1 MFYNALKK
9 ECPLQIEPFKALV
22 GPRPIGWIS
31 SLAADG
37 TANLAPYSFFNG
49 ISDNPPLVA
58 FSSAGRKDSIANIEE
73 TGEFV
78 CNLATWDLREAMN
91 VSSSGVGADVDE
103 FELAGLEKAPCE
115 MVKVPRVAASPV
127 ALECRYT
134 QSLSLQDIN
143 GDELDYTLVI
153 GQVVGIHIDD
163 RLIVDGRVQIAD
175 AKPIARHGYM
185 DYSVVTELFRLER
198 P

>member
-1 MFYNALKK
+1 MFYNALKN
-9 ECPLQIEPFKALV
+9 ECPLPIDPFKALV
-22 GPRPIGWIS
+22 SPRPIGWIS
-31 SLAADG
+31 SLSVDG

-49 ISDNPPLVA
+49 VCDGPPMVM
-58 FSSAGRKDSIANIEE
+58 FSSAGRKDTINNIEA

-78 CNLATWDLREAMN
+78 CNLVTCDLREGMN
-91 VSSSGVGADVDE
+91 VSSTGVGAQVDE
-103 FELAGLEKAPCE
+103 FELAGLEKAPSS
-115 MVKVPRVAASPV
+115 MVKPPRVAATPV

-134 QSLSLQDIN
+134 QTVPLLDVN
-143 GDELDYTLVI
+143 GVAQNYTMVI
-153 GQVVGIHIDD
+153 GQVVGVYIDD
-163 RLIVDGRVQIAD
+163 ALIENERVQIAK

>member
-1 MFYNALKK
+1 MFYNALKN
-9 ECPLQIEPFKALV
+9 ECPLPIDPFKALV
-22 GPRPIGWIS
+22 SPRPIGWIS
-31 SLAADG
+31 SLSVDG

-49 ISDNPPLVA
+49 VCDGPPMVM
-58 FSSAGRKDSIANIEE
+58 FSSAGRKDTINNIEA

-78 CNLATWDLREAMN
+78 CNLVTWDLREGMN
-91 VSSSGVGADVDE
+91 VSSTGVGAQVDE
-103 FELAGLEKAPCE
+103 FELAGLEKAPSS
-115 MVKVPRVAASPV
+115 MVKPPRVAATPV

-134 QSLSLQDIN
+134 QTVPLLDVN
-143 GDELDYTLVI
+143 GVAQNYTMVI
-153 GQVVGIHIDD
+153 GQVVGVYIDD
-163 RLIVDGRVQIAD
+163 ALIENERVQIAK

>member
-9 ECPLQIEPFKALV
+9 ECPLAIDPFKALV

-31 SLAADG
+31 SLASDG

-49 ISDNPPLVA
+49 VSDDPPMVV
-58 FSSAGRKDSIANIEE
+58 FSSAGRKDSIVNIEQ

-91 VSSSGVGADVDE
+91 VSSSMVGPQVDE
-103 FELAGLEKAPCE
+103 FDLAGLAKEPSM
-115 MVKVPRVAASPV
+115 MVKPPRVAGSPI

-134 QSLSLQDIN
+134 QTVSMVDVA
-143 GDELDYTLVI
+143 GAELEYSLVI
-153 GQVVGIHIDD
+153 GQVVGVYVDD
-163 RLIVDGRVQIAD
+163 ALIVDDRIQIER